1 MTFDPPPTPLCMS
14 VLPFIRPYNPQKKF
28 SFGVNASIR
37 IGQELRCLPYAEF
50 FFTFFFFTN
59 KSIGQ
64 KKWNFFQCHK
74 MYFFYHIMFLS
85 TFLLVKTI
93 FFLQFLL
100 RQFVSKI
107 FSCHNKWI
115 ESNVQ
120 QKKKTFFKFR
130 FLTFLINF
138 TKYVC

>member
-1 MTFDPPPTPLCMS
+1 MTFDLPPPLCMS

-64 KKWNFFQCHK
+64 KKMEFFSMSQNV
-74 MYFFYHIMFLS
+74 FFLS
-85 TFLLVKTI
+85 HNVSVNISFSQNY

-120 QKKKTFFKFR
+120 QKKKKN
-130 FLTFLINF
+130 FLQI
-138 TKYVC
+138 